1 MSPRTGAGRRKRP
14 MDTLQNQD
22 RPGVLGHPGYRS
34 FVASRVFSSIGF
46 QSVTVAMGWMIYD
59 QTHSAFFL
67 GLVGLCQFLPMVILT
82 FVVGHVADRFDRRRI
97 GLVCQLIEALT
108 ALVLAAAVWQH
119 WIGPAGILAAVA
131 VMGAATAF
139 ERPTMAALL
148 PNIVPTS
155 LLQVAIATST
165 SMMQTAFIIGP
176 SLGGLLYGVSPVAP
190 FAISAVLYV
199 IASIN
204 VISIRVERQQSSSR
218 EPVTLSSVFAG
229 VSFIKSRP
237 VMLGT
242 ISLDLFAVLL
252 GGATALL
259 PMFARDILHA
269 GPWGLGLLRGAPAIG
284 ALVMSI
290 WLARRPLQTDVGK
303 KMLFAVLIFGVATVV
318 FALSSNII
326 LSVAALFVVGA
337 SDTVSVVVRSSLVQ
351 LLTPDAMRG
360 RVNAVNSLFIG
371 TSNQLGEFESGMLA
385 SLLGPVLTGIVGGV
399 GTIVV
404 VLLWMRIF
412 SDLTKV
418 KTLRG

>member
-1 MSPRTGAGRRKRP
+1 

-22 RPGVLGHPGYRS
+22 RLGVLGHPGYRS
-34 FVASRVFSSIGF
+34 FAASRVFSSIGF
-46 QSVTVAMGWMIYD
+46 QSVTVAMGWMIYE
-59 QTHSAFFL
+59 QTHRAVFL
-67 GLVGLCQFLPMVILT
+67 GLVGLFQFVPMVILT

-97 GLVCQLIEALT
+97 GLACQLVEALT
-108 ALVLAAAVWQH
+108 ALVLAVAVWQH

-148 PNIVPTS
+148 PNIVPSS

-190 FAISAVLYV
+190 FAVSAVLYV

-204 VISIRVERQQSSSR
+204 VISIRVERQQPPSR
-218 EPVTLSSVFAG
+218 EPVTLNSVFAG
-229 VSFIKSRP
+229 VSFIRSRP
-237 VMLGT
+237 IMLGT

-259 PMFARDILHA
+259 PMFAHDILHA
-269 GPWGLGLLRGAPAIG
+269 GPWGLGLLRAAPAIG

-290 WLARRPLQTDVGK
+290 RLARRPLQTDVGK
-303 KMLFAVLIFGVATVV
+303 KMLFAVLIFGVATIV

-326 LSVAALFVVGA
+326 LSVAALFVIGA
-337 SDTVSVVVRSSLVQ
+337 ADTVSVVVRSSLVQ

-385 SLLGPVLTGIVGGV
+385 SVLGPVLTGIVGGV

-412 SDLTKV
+412 PDLTKV

>member
-67 GLVGLCQFLPMVILT
+67 GLVGFCQFLPMVILT

-97 GLVCQLIEALT
+97 GLACQLVEALT
-108 ALVLAAAVWQH
+108 ALVLAVAVWQQ

-148 PNIVPTS
+148 PNIVPPS

-190 FAISAVLYV
+190 FAVSAVLYV

-204 VISIRVERQQSSSR
+204 VISIRVERQQPSSR
-218 EPVTLSSVFAG
+218 EPMTLSSVFAG
-229 VSFIKSRP
+229 VSFIRSRP

-269 GPWGLGLLRGAPAIG
+269 GPWGLGLLRAAPAVG

-290 WLARRPLQTDVGK
+290 WLARRPLQSDVGK
-303 KMLFAVLIFGVATVV
+303 KMLFAVLIFGVATIV

-351 LLTPDAMRG
+351 LLTPDTMRG

-385 SLLGPVLTGIVGGV
+385 SVLGPVLTGIVGGV
-399 GTIVV
+399 GTIAV

-412 SDLTKV
+412 PDLTKV

>member
-1 MSPRTGAGRRKRP
+1 

-34 FVASRVFSSIGF
+34 FAASRVFSSIGF
-46 QSVTVAMGWMIYD
+46 QSVTVAMGWMIYE
-59 QTHSAFFL
+59 QTHRAVFL
-67 GLVGLCQFLPMVILT
+67 GLVGLFQFVPMVILT

-97 GLVCQLIEALT
+97 GLACQLAEALT
-108 ALVLAAAVWQH
+108 ALVLAVAVWQH

-148 PNIVPTS
+148 PNIVPSS

-190 FAISAVLYV
+190 FAVSAVLYV

-204 VISIRVERQQSSSR
+204 VISIRVERQQPPSR
-218 EPVTLSSVFAG
+218 EPVTLNSVFAG
-229 VSFIKSRP
+229 VSFIRSRSI
-237 VMLGT
+237 MLGT

-259 PMFARDILHA
+259 PMFAHDILHA
-269 GPWGLGLLRGAPAIG
+269 GPWGLGLLRAAPAIG

-290 WLARRPLQTDVGK
+290 RLARRPLQTDVGK
-303 KMLFAVLIFGVATVV
+303 KMLFAVLIFGVATIV

-326 LSVAALFVVGA
+326 LSVAALFVIGA
-337 SDTVSVVVRSSLVQ
+337 ADTVSVVVRSSLVQ

-385 SLLGPVLTGIVGGV
+385 SVLGPVLTGIVGGV

-412 SDLTKV
+412 PDLTKV